1 MTTTTSVSQQELK
14 RVADL
19 AYEGETL
26 KVMLCNAGLTGY
38 TAESTV
44 TNWQGVEASGNGYVR
59 FSQVIAT
66 GSYSGT
72 EGAYVVPEV
81 IATFSATGVGFEYDT
96 VVAYINGATY
106 PVLVITES
114 PNVILSPG
122 QSQSYR
128 IGLMTDD

>member
-114 PNVILSPG
+114 PNVVLSPG

>member
-66 GSYSGT
+66 GSYSGI

-114 PNVILSPG
+114 PNVVLSPG